1 MLKVSF
7 KSVYGGRPAKRI
19 EIFNDKVTIVTLTGT
34 IKVPDW
40 WWKIPKD
47 IYKWMIEHPSVEV
60 FDNVLNN
67 ITVIVVGKSVCAEE
81 DSFSSVTGERIAE
94 ARAKIKLYR
103 FMYKLTRLLMSHY
116 RKIIYGNFELKLYD
130 TTFYGEPPI
139 PCLYADIDKYWDLY
153 KKEKDHLD
161 NLLKMS

>member
-19 EIFNDKVTIVTLTGT
+19 EIFNDKATIVTLTGT

-47 IYKWMIEHPSVEV
+47 IYKWMMEHPSVEV

-67 ITVIVVGKSVCAEE
+67 ITVIVVGKSVCSDE
-81 DSFSSVTGERIAE
+81 DSFSPVFGERIAE

-103 FMYKLTRLLMSHY
+103 FMYNLIN
-116 RKIIYGNFELKLYD
+116 KIIAYNKKVLYGNFEVAVRYNEHPLQ
-130 TTFYGEPPI
+130 
-139 PCLYADIDKYWDLY
+139 CLYMDAIKYNKLLTAE
-153 KKEKDHLD
+153 KEHLN
-161 NLLKMS
+161 NLLAMS